1 MSIKALNKHDALTK
15 HRSFKN

>member
-1 MSIKALNKHDALTK
+1 MLHTYDALTK